1 MGIRVTGGVFRGRII
16 DSPLSNATR
25 PTGSMAREA
34 LFNILQG
41 VDDFAVLDLFAG
53 SGIMGIEAVSRGA
66 ESVVAVE
73 MNKAQAAKIKKQY
86 QTLNI
91 ANRLTLLE
99 KDALT
104 LLDNDAYLQKFNL
117 IYADPPFKNMTYPDL
132 RPFLKFLA
140 PGGVAVFECPSR
152 NLPEWTNEGKVRKYG
167 ESSLAFFYASEP

>member
-1 MGIRVTGGVFRGRII
+1 MGIRVTGGAFRGRII

-41 VDDFAVLDLFAG
+41 VDEFAVLDLFAG

-73 MNKAQAAKIKKQY
+73 MNKAQAAKIKKSY
-86 QTLNI
+86 QALNI
-91 ANRLTLLE
+91 VDRLTLLE
-99 KDALT
+99 KDALS
-104 LLDNDAYLQKFNL
+104 LLNNDSYLQKFNL
-117 IYADPPFKNMTYPDL
+117 IYADPPFKDMAYPDL

-152 NLPEWTNEGKVRKYG
+152 NLPEWTCEGRVRKYG
-167 ESSLAFFYASEP
+167 ESSLALFFNEE